1 MIRIKR
7 IYDDYSLEDGRRI
20 LVDRIWPRG
29 ISREKA
35 MIDEWMKDIA
45 PSTDLR
51 KWFSHD
57 PGKWEKFR
65 EEYRK
70 ELCRSGDIARLRNGG
85 NITLLYSARD
95 REHNNAIVI
104 REILEDYENFVNQCR
119 EV

>member
-7 IYDDYSLEDGRRI
+7 IYDDYSIEDGKRI

-29 ISREKA
+29 ISKEKGN
-35 MIDEWMKDIA
+35 IDQWMKGIA

-57 PGKWEKFR
+57 LEKWEKFR

-70 ELCRSGDIARLRNGG
+70 ELCKSGDLEKLRKDE

-95 REHNNAIVI
+95 REHNNAVVI
-104 REILEDYENFVNQCR
+104 KEILEDYENFLNQCKG
-119 EV
+119 E